1 VSVRRERIDALLEHV
16 KPELEA
22 LGTEAMDEIAQAER
36 EANAKERRYHEA
48 VEERAGVEKEISAIR
63 TERESLPDQAYR
75 AGMDEDYEL
84 EDTLKERYKNLR
96 LALEALEDQQGSL
109 KREIGE
115 LLPQPRGHELD
126 AHIKAT
132 TSATGAAFAARKD
145 MEHLKDSLTK
155 ALASAADP
163 VVKEHAELLAEA
175 QQLNRDREW
184 ALSPAGMGHRYVPL
198 KQ

>member
-1 VSVRRERIDALLEHV
+1 MVAHH
-16 KPELEA
+16 PQGAEA
-22 LGTEAMDEIAQAER
+22 LAEIGRAQD
-36 EANAKERRYHEA
+36 EANAKERRYYEA
-48 VEERAGVEKEISAIR
+48 VDELAGVEKKIAAVR
-63 TERESLPDQAYR
+63 TEREELPDRAYR

-96 LALEALEDQQGSL
+96 LALEALEDRQGSL

-126 AHIKAT
+126 AHIKTT
-132 TSATGAAFAARKD
+132 TSVAGVAFAARKD

-163 VVKEHAELLAEA
+163 VVKEHTELLAEA

-184 ALSPAGMGHRYVPL
+184 ALSPAGMGHR
-198 KQ
+198 

>member
-1 VSVRRERIDALLEHV
+1 MAQTPWRRQEQARVDKEAAALL
-16 KPELEA
+16 
-22 LGTEAMDEIAQAER
+22 
-36 EANAKERRYHEA
+36 
-48 VEERAGVEKEISAIR
+48 
-63 TERESLPDQAYR
+63 
-75 AGMDEDYEL
+75 
-84 EDTLKERYKNLR
+84 
-96 LALEALEDQQGSL
+96 
-109 KREIGE
+109 
-115 LLPQPRGHELD
+115 PRGRGHDLD
-126 AHIKAT
+126 ARITAA